1 MKKLIRNP
9 KTPSPDKSG
18 ILFSRFLARKKI
30 ERRAGNSFKKNMQH
44 ITILIHCAD
53 QKGIIAAVTN
63 FILNVEGNIVY
74 IDQHVDREQNVFFMR
89 LECELTNKNSN
100 VTTIKNVFEQSI
112 ATDFGMEWEIY
123 TMEQKPKM
131 ALFVSKYDH
140 CLFDILGRFSAGE
153 LNVEIPLII
162 SNHEDLKPIA
172 ERFKIPF
179 FYIPFTKENKEEGEK
194 QQIEILQKHE
204 IDFVV
209 LARYMQI
216 ITPNLISLY
225 ENKIINIHH
234 SFLPAFPGAKPYHS
248 AFKRGVK
255 IIGATSHYVTAALD
269 EGPIIEQDIA
279 RVSHINSV
287 EDFIMKGR
295 DLERIVLARAIK
307 LHAER
312 KTMVYGNKTVVF
324 Y

>member
-1 MKKLIRNP
+1 
-9 KTPSPDKSG
+9 
-18 ILFSRFLARKKI
+18 
-30 ERRAGNSFKKNMQH
+30 MQK
-44 ITILIHCAD
+44 ITILIHCKD

-63 FILNVEGNIVY
+63 FIVKVEGNIIY
-74 IDQHVDREQNVFFMR
+74 IDQHVDVEQNVFFMR
-89 LECELTNKNSN
+89 LECELTNQAIDVASIKSDFQQ
-100 VTTIKNVFEQSI
+100 TIAN
-112 ATDFGMEWEIY
+112 DFKMSWEIY
-123 TMEQKPKM
+123 TKDQKPKM

-140 CLFDILGRFSAGE
+140 CLFDILGRYSADE

-172 ERFKIPF
+172 KRFNIPF
-179 FYIPFTKENKEEGEK
+179 YYIPFTKENKEEGEK
-194 QQIEILQKHE
+194 KQIALLQKHE

-216 ITPNLISLY
+216 ITPTLISLF

-255 IIGATSHYVTAALD
+255 IIVATSHYVTQHLD
-269 EGPIIEQDIA
+269 EGPIIEQDIT
-279 RVSHINSV
+279 RVSHINSID
-287 EDFIMKGR
+287 DFIMKGR

-307 LHAER
+307 LHSER
-312 KTMVYGNKTVVF
+312 KTMVYDNKTVVF

>member
-1 MKKLIRNP
+1 MQ
-9 KTPSPDKSG
+9 
-18 ILFSRFLARKKI
+18 KI
-30 ERRAGNSFKKNMQH
+30 
-44 ITILIHCAD
+44 IILIHCED
-53 QKGIIAAVTN
+53 QKGIIAAVTD
-63 FILNVEGNIVY
+63 FILKVEGNIIY
-74 IDQHVDREQNVFFMR
+74 IDQHVDVEQGVFFMR

-100 VTTIKNVFEQSI
+100 LTAIKNVFEISI
-112 ATDFGMEWEIY
+112 AKDFNMSWEIHPK
-123 TMEQKPKM
+123 EQKPKM

-140 CLFDILGRFSAGE
+140 CLFDILGRYSAGE
-153 LNVEIPLII
+153 LNVEIPMIV
-162 SNHEDLKPIA
+162 SNHKDLKSIA
-172 ERFKIPF
+172 ERFDIPF
-179 FYIPFTKENKEEGEK
+179 YYIPFTKENKEEGER
-194 QQIEILQKHE
+194 QQIELLQKHA

-216 ITPNLISLY
+216 ISPALISLY

-255 IIGATSHYVTAALD
+255 IIGATSHYVTQHLD
-269 EGPIIEQDIA
+269 EGPIIEQDIT
-279 RVSHINSV
+279 RVSHINSI

-307 LHAER
+307 LHSER
-312 KTMVYGNKTVVF
+312 KTMVYDNKTVVF

>member
-1 MKKLIRNP
+1 
-9 KTPSPDKSG
+9 
-18 ILFSRFLARKKI
+18 
-30 ERRAGNSFKKNMQH
+30 MQK
-44 ITILIHCAD
+44 ITILIHCED

-63 FILNVEGNIVY
+63 FILKVEGNIVY
-74 IDQHVDREQNVFFMR
+74 IDQHVDVEQNVFFMR
-89 LECELTNKNSN
+89 LECELANLNIRLGN
-100 VTTIKNVFEQSI
+100 IKEDFQQSI
-112 ATDFGMEWEIY
+112 AADFKMSWEIY
-123 TMEQKPKM
+123 TKDQKPKM

-140 CLFDILGRFSAGE
+140 CLFDILGRYSADE

-162 SNHEDLKPIA
+162 SNHGDLEPIA
-172 ERFKIPF
+172 KRFNIPF
-179 FYIPFTKENKEEGEK
+179 YCIPFTKDNKEDGEK
-194 QQIEILQKHE
+194 QQIELLRKHE
-204 IDFVV
+204 IDFIV

-216 ITPNLISLY
+216 ITPTLINLY

-255 IIGATSHYVTAALD
+255 IIGATSHYVTQHLD
-269 EGPIIEQDIA
+269 EGPIIEQDIT
-279 RVSHINSV
+279 RVSHINSI

-307 LHAER
+307 LHSER
-312 KTMVYGNKTVVF
+312 KTMVYDNKTVVF